1 MTRLCATV
9 ALAVIAPLV
18 LAILLGAE
26 PPTAPLPSAFARAVF
41 EATAVLE
48 LDVPLDPSNSKSAVR
63 WADGLDKARPVGVLA
78 SRALMDPPERLAF
91 KKWEVLRS
99 CLALTNGRRSVKV
112 LLTLTGN
119 PPTPAIFPLAT
130 MGFAMDS
137 TPGYAK
143 LKEAL
148 VEAFGWHE
156 ERMRAVAADQLW
168 AAQRKAL
175 VSDNPY
181 LRHLAVE
188 WLVQHEA
195 EGVVDAVWGAPGTT
209 ERAQAEAASRIV
221 PECK

>member
-26 PPTAPLPSAFARAVF
+26 PPTTPLPSAFSRAVF

-48 LDVPLDPSNSKSAVR
+48 LELPLDPANSKSAAR
-63 WADGLDKARPVGVLA
+63 WAEGLAKARPIAVLA
-78 SRALMDPPERLAF
+78 SRALMDTPERLAF

-99 CLALTNGRRSVKV
+99 CLALTNGKRSVKV

-119 PPTPAIFPLAT
+119 PPAPAIFPLAT

-175 VSDNPY
+175 VGDNPY
-181 LRHLAVE
+181 LRHLAAE
-188 WLVQHEA
+188 WLVQH
-195 EGVVDAVWGAPGTT
+195 DAAAVIDEVWGVAGTA